1 MSHAESPRDTIATRL
16 MGITLGILVML
27 TLVAIGHTMGW
38 QPVVGGLLTG
48 LSGAVM
54 GASGTSVNGAYLAA
68 ILGWSGA
75 TNFVL
80 GLAMFLGFNPQGLLF
95 G

>member
-1 MSHAESPRDTIATRL
+1 

-27 TLVAIGHTMGW
+27 TFVTIGHTMGW
-38 QPVVGGLLTG
+38 HPVVGGLLTG

-54 GASGTSVNGAYLAA
+54 GASGTSVNGANLAA
-68 ILGWSGA
+68 IFGWSGS

-80 GLAMFLGFNPQGLLF
+80 GLAMFLGFNPQGMIF

>member
-1 MSHAESPRDTIATRL
+1 MSHADTPRDTIATRL
-16 MGITLGILVML
+16 LGITLGILVML
-27 TLVAIGHTMGW
+27 TLVTIGHSMGW
-38 QPVVGGLLTG
+38 HPVVGGLLTG

-54 GASGTSVNGAYLAA
+54 GASGTSVHGPYLAA
-68 ILGWSGA
+68 IFGWSGA

-80 GLAMFLGFNPQGLLF
+80 GLVMFLGFNPQALIF